1 MSWRPT
7 PDPSVTTADAD
18 TVQTAHR
25 PEIVIAG
32 RPRDLG
38 SFSVRR
44 TLPAPFRRSVG
55 PFVFLDHMTPA
66 TFPPGA
72 GLDVRPHPHIGLSTV
87 TYLFEGEILHRDSLG
102 TVQAIQPGAIN
113 WMTAGRGIVHS
124 ERTSPERRASGS
136 RLHALQAWVAL
147 PHGNEEDEPSFHHHA
162 AATIPHLEA
171 DGVAVDILVGTAFGE
186 RSPVK
191 TYSEMFYV
199 NAVLAAGAAL
209 EIPREHEQRGVYV
222 VSGAILHGNERYETG
237 NLVVLPGGAPE
248 VVRAGDEG
256 AHVALL
262 GGASLGERHIFW
274 NFVSSSKERIEV
286 AKQQWKEERFPL
298 VPGDEKERTPLPE

>member
-7 PDPSVTTADAD
+7 PDPTVTTADA
-18 TVQTAHR
+18 AHA

-66 TFPPGA
+66 TFPPGS
-72 GLDVRPHPHIGLSTV
+72 GLDVRPHPHIGLATV

-113 WMTAGRGIVHS
+113 WMTAGKGIVHS

-147 PHGNEEDEPSFHHHA
+147 PDAHEETEPSFFHHP
-162 AATIPHLEA
+162 AATIPHLAA
-171 DGVAVDILVGTAFGE
+171 DGVAADILVGTAFGE
-186 RSPVK
+186 RSPVR

-199 NAVLAAGAAL
+199 NAVLAPSAAL
-209 EIPREHEQRGVYV
+209 ELPRDHEQRAFYV
-222 VSGAILHGNERYETG
+222 VSGAVTHGNDRYETG
-237 NLVVLPGGAPE
+237 TLVVVPGGAPE
-248 VVRAGDEG
+248 AIRAAEAG

-262 GGASLGERHIFW
+262 GGTSVGERHIFW

-286 AKQQWKEERFPL
+286 AKHAWKEERFPL
-298 VPGDEKERTPLPE
+298 VPGDEHERTPLPE

>member
-7 PDPSVTTADAD
+7 PDPTVTTADA
-18 TVQTAHR
+18 AHA

-72 GLDVRPHPHIGLSTV
+72 GLDVRPHPHIGLATV

-113 WMTAGRGIVHS
+113 WMTAGKGIVHS

-147 PHGNEEDEPSFHHHA
+147 PDAHEETEPSFFHHP

-171 DGVAVDILVGTAFGE
+171 DGVAADILVGNAFGE
-186 RSPVK
+186 RSPVR

-209 EIPREHEQRGVYV
+209 ELPRDHEQRAFYV
-222 VSGAILHGNERYETG
+222 VSGAVTHGNDRYETG
-237 NLVVLPGGAPE
+237 TLVVVPGGAPE
-248 VVRAGDEG
+248 AIRAAEAG

-262 GGASLGERHIFW
+262 GGTSVGERHIFW

-286 AKQQWKEERFPL
+286 AKHAWKEEHFPL
-298 VPGDEKERTPLPE
+298 VPGDEHERTPLPE

>member
-7 PDPSVTTADAD
+7 PDPTVTTADA
-18 TVQTAHR
+18 AHA

-66 TFPPGA
+66 TFPPGS
-72 GLDVRPHPHIGLSTV
+72 GLDVRPHPHIGLATV

-113 WMTAGRGIVHS
+113 WMTAGKGIVHS

-147 PHGNEEDEPSFHHHA
+147 PDAHEETEPSFFHHP
-162 AATIPHLEA
+162 AATIPHLAA
-171 DGVAVDILVGTAFGE
+171 DGVAADILVGTAFGE
-186 RSPVK
+186 RSPVR

-199 NAVLAAGAAL
+199 NAVLAASAAL
-209 EIPREHEQRGVYV
+209 ELPRDHEQRAFYV
-222 VSGAILHGNERYETG
+222 VSGAVTHGNDRYETG
-237 NLVVLPGGAPE
+237 TLVVVPGGAPE
-248 VVRAGDEG
+248 AIRAAEAG

-262 GGASLGERHIFW
+262 GGTSVGERHIFW

-286 AKQQWKEERFPL
+286 AKHAWKEERFPL
-298 VPGDEKERTPLPE
+298 VPGDEHERTPLPE

>member
-7 PDPSVTTADAD
+7 PDPTVTTADA
-18 TVQTAHR
+18 AHA

-72 GLDVRPHPHIGLSTV
+72 GLDVRPHPHIGLATV

-113 WMTAGRGIVHS
+113 WMTAGKGIVHS

-147 PHGNEEDEPSFHHHA
+147 PDAHEETEPSFFHHP
-162 AATIPHLEA
+162 AATIPHLAA
-171 DGVAVDILVGTAFGE
+171 DGVAADILVGTAFGE
-186 RSPVK
+186 RSPVR

-199 NAVLAAGAAL
+199 NAVLAASAAL
-209 EIPREHEQRGVYV
+209 ELPRDHEQRAFYV
-222 VSGAILHGNERYETG
+222 VSGAVTHGNDRYETG
-237 NLVVLPGGAPE
+237 TLVVVPGGAPE
-248 VVRAGDEG
+248 AIRAAEAG

-262 GGASLGERHIFW
+262 GGTSVGERHIFW

-286 AKQQWKEERFPL
+286 AKHAWKEERFPL
-298 VPGDEKERTPLPE
+298 VPGDEHERTPLPE